1 MELQLYRTF
10 KKLDMITRED
20 ILFITKETEKI
31 QNQFNKGN
39 FEKVIKKTKILLKKD
54 PSQPMF
60 YNLIGLSYQ
69 AINNLERKNI

>member
-1 MELQLYRTF
+1 
-10 KKLDMITRED
+10 MITRED

-54 PSQPMF
+54 PSQPDKDF
-60 YNLIGLSYQ
+60 
-69 AINNLERKNI
+69 